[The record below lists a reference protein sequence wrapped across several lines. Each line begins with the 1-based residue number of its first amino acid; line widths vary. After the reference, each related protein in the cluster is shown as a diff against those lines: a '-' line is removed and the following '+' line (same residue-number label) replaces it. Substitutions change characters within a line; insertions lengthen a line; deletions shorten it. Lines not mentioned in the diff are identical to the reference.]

1 MRLSGYDSGIINY
14 ELIIN
19 IFTICL
25 VNTVF
30 FVLFFQER
38 RTRWIRPWLIWLI
51 ADTQPFNIVEDQVF
65 RKFVKEL
72 KPNYVLPTRKVC
84 M

>member
-1 MRLSGYDSGIINY
+1 M
-14 ELIIN
+14 
-19 IFTICL
+19 
-25 VNTVF
+25 
-30 FVLFFQER
+30 
-38 RTRWIRPWLIWLI
+38 IWLI

-65 RKFVKEL
+65 RRFVKEL